1 MADNRPLSFKNFT
14 QEDVELFEESQ
25 TLDEV
30 LSISGRRKKA
40 RDAKRRKTVLKLA
53 RKRARRRMARDPVL
67 KKRSRRSARKAI
79 AAKLLKGR
87 KKSELSDVAKASIE
101 KRLDRPS
108 FQKRLDVMQRRLMP
122 KKRKAEIIKSRR
134 RKGIRNKG

>member
-14 QEDVELFEESQ
+14 QEDVKLFEESQ

-122 KKRKAEIIKSRR
+122 KKRKAEIR
-134 RKGIRNKG
+134 RKKM